1 MLAATIAASLTAGGT
16 GSAPPVEGPTGPAP
30 IVTRPIIVVSSTYQ
44 GRTAKQWARRYRRQT
59 RQLQDVKRHLR
70 RRWQPT
76 VTYALRLAS
85 AVTGVRYSELWTV
98 SRCESGHSPFA
109 TNGQYKGLF
118 QIHWAPFGFSPFDPV
133 ANALSAA
140 LTVRHD
146 GGWRQWE
153 CKP

>member
-1 MLAATIAASLTAGGT
+1 MLGATIAATISGVGATPPPDES
-16 GSAPPVEGPTGPAP
+16 GSQPAFVARP
-30 IVTRPIIVVSSTYQ
+30 IVVVQTYK
-44 GRTAKQWARRYRRQT
+44 GRTAQQWESRYRKRT
-59 RQLQDVKRHLR
+59 RQLQGVRARLHT
-70 RRWQPT
+70 RWQPT
-76 VTYALRLAS
+76 VLYALRLAA
-85 AVTGVRYSELWTV
+85 AVTGVPYSELWTV

-146 GGWRQWE
+146 GGWRQWS
-153 CKP
+153 CRP